1 MKVIISGKK
10 LELTDGIKTAIEDK
24 LGKLERYLN
33 PETEVKVTVS
43 AKKATQKIEVTIIPI
58 SGPIIRA
65 EDSEE
70 NLYAAIDVVYDK
82 LKKQIRRYKNKLQD
96 KHQSKGESIR
106 FQMDEGIEE
115 YDDESLDIVIER
127 RKKFD
132 MKPMSPEEAVFQMDE
147 GIEEYDDES
156 LDIVIERRK
165 KFDMKPMSPEEA
177 VLQMELIE
185 HGFYMFRNI
194 DSDEIS
200 IVYKREDGGYGL
212 IEHE

>member
-1 MKVIISGKK
+1 MKIIISGKK
-10 LELTDGIKTAIEDK
+10 LELTDGIKNSIEDK
-24 LGKLERYLN
+24 LGKLDRYLH

-82 LKKQIRRYKNKLQD
+82 LKKQIRRYK
-96 KHQSKGESIR
+96 SKDESIR
-106 FQMDEGIEE
+106 FQMDDGIE
-115 YDDESLDIVIER
+115 DE
-127 RKKFD
+127 
-132 MKPMSPEEAVFQMDE
+132 DE
-147 GIEEYDDES
+147 N

-185 HGFYMFRNI
+185 HVFYMFRNI

>member
-1 MKVIISGKK
+1 MKIIISGKK

-70 NLYAAIDVVYDK
+70 NLYAAIDIVYDK

-96 KHQSKGESIR
+96 KHQSKDESIR

-115 YDDESLDIVIER
+115 DDESLDIVIER

-132 MKPMSPEEAVFQMDE
+132 MKPMN
-147 GIEEYDDES
+147 
-156 LDIVIERRK
+156 
-165 KFDMKPMSPEEA
+165 PEEA
-177 VLQMELIE
+177 VLQMELIG
-185 HGFYMFRNI
+185 HGFYMFRNV

>member
-1 MKVIISGKK
+1 MKIIISGKK
-10 LELTDGIKTAIEDK
+10 LELTEGIKTAIEDK

-96 KHQSKGESIR
+96 RHQCLCNDGRKANRIDFFYNACIR
-106 FQMDEGIEE
+106 LHVFPRAIL
-115 YDDESLDIVIER
+115 LDR
-127 RKKFD
+127 RK
-132 MKPMSPEEAVFQMDE
+132 MPSSCHQLCQHRQ
-147 GIEEYDDES
+147 Y
-156 LDIVIERRK
+156 RRCRL
-165 KFDMKPMSPEEA
+165 FVRWHPDRPW
-177 VLQMELIE
+177 
-185 HGFYMFRNI
+185 
-194 DSDEIS
+194 
-200 IVYKREDGGYGL
+200 
-212 IEHE
+212 

>member
-1 MKVIISGKK
+1 MKIIISGKK

-96 KHQSKGESIR
+96 KHQSKDESIR
-106 FQMDEGIEE
+106 FQVGEEIEE
-115 YDDESLDIVIER
+115 D
-127 RKKFD
+127 
-132 MKPMSPEEAVFQMDE
+132 
-147 GIEEYDDES
+147 DDES

>member
-1 MKVIISGKK
+1 MKIIISGKK
-10 LELTDGIKTAIEDK
+10 LELTDGIKNAVEEK
-24 LGKLERYLN
+24 LGKLDRYLH
-33 PETEVKVTVS
+33 PDTEVKVTVS
-43 AKKATQKIEVTIIPI
+43 ARKATQKEEVTIIPI

-70 NLYAAIDVVYDK
+70 NLYEAIGVVQDK

-96 KHQSKGESIR
+96 RHQSKEESIR
-106 FQMDEGIEE
+106 FQFDNGYEE
-115 YDDESLDIVIER
+115 EEESLDIVIER
-127 RKKFD
+127 H
-132 MKPMSPEEAVFQMDE
+132 
-147 GIEEYDDES
+147 
-156 LDIVIERRK
+156 K

>member
-1 MKVIISGKK
+1 MKIIISGKK

-43 AKKATQKIEVTIIPI
+43 AKKSTQKIEVTIIPI

-70 NLYAAIDVVYDK
+70 NLYAAIDIVYDK

-96 KHQSKGESIR
+96 KHQSKDESIR
-106 FQMDEGIEE
+106 FQMDEGMEE
-115 YDDESLDIVIER
+115 DDESLDIVIER

-132 MKPMSPEEAVFQMDE
+132 MKPMN
-147 GIEEYDDES
+147 
-156 LDIVIERRK
+156 
-165 KFDMKPMSPEEA
+165 PEEA
-177 VLQMELIE
+177 VLQMELIG
-185 HGFYMFRNI
+185 HGFYMFRNV

>member
-1 MKVIISGKK
+1 MKIIISGKK
-10 LELTDGIKTAIEDK
+10 LELTEGIKTAIEDK

-96 KHQSKGESIR
+96 RHQSKDESIR
-106 FQMDEGIEE
+106 FQMDGGIEE
-115 YDDESLDIVIER
+115 DDE
-127 RKKFD
+127 
-132 MKPMSPEEAVFQMDE
+132 
-147 GIEEYDDES
+147 
-156 LDIVIERRK
+156 
-165 KFDMKPMSPEEA
+165 
-177 VLQMELIE
+177 
-185 HGFYMFRNI
+185 N
-194 DSDEIS
+194 
-200 IVYKREDGGYGL
+200 
-212 IEHE
+212 

>member
-1 MKVIISGKK
+1 MKIIISGKK
-10 LELTDGIKTAIEDK
+10 LELTDGIKAAIEEK
-24 LGKLERYLN
+24 IGKLDRYLN

-96 KHQSKGESIR
+96 KHQSKDQSIR
-106 FQMDEGIEE
+106 FNEGVLEDGE
-115 YDDESLDIVIER
+115 TLEGKDDILDIVIER
-127 RKKFD
+127 HKKFD
-132 MKPMSPEEAVFQMDE
+132 MKPMSAEEA
-147 GIEEYDDES
+147 I
-156 LDIVIERRK
+156 
-165 KFDMKPMSPEEA
+165 
-177 VLQMELIE
+177 LQMELIE

-194 DSDEIS
+194 DSDDIS
-200 IVYKREDGGYGL
+200 IVYKRENGGYGL

>member
-1 MKVIISGKK
+1 MKIIISGKQ
-10 LELTDGIKTAIEDK
+10 LDLTEAIKNSIEDK
-24 LGKLERYLN
+24 LGRLDYYIH

-43 AKKATQKIEVTIIPI
+43 AKKSRQKVEVTIVPI

-82 LKKQIRRYKNKLQD
+82 LNRQLRKYKNRLQD
-96 KHQSKGESIR
+96 KHQGNESIR
-106 FQMDEGIEE
+106 YSDIELLNDKFDAE
-115 YDDESLDIVIER
+115 VDDDFDNNEIVIER

-132 MKPMSPEEAVFQMDE
+132 MKPMSA
-147 GIEEYDDES
+147 
-156 LDIVIERRK
+156 
-165 KFDMKPMSPEEA
+165 EEA

-185 HGFYMFRNI
+185 HDFYMFRNI
-194 DSDEIS
+194 DTDEIS
-200 IVYKREDGGYGL
+200 IVYKRDNGGYGI

>member
-1 MKVIISGKK
+1 MEHYDLVVIGAGPSG
-10 LELTDGIKTAIEDK
+10 LRAAIE
-24 LGKLERYLN
+24 
-33 PETEVKVTVS
+33 
-43 AKKATQKIEVTIIPI
+43 AKKNGLDKVLVLDRESEAGGALINCIH
-58 SGPIIRA
+58 SGFYL

-96 KHQSKGESIR
+96 KHQSKEESIR
-106 FQMDEGIEE
+106 FQIDEGIEE
-115 YDDESLDIVIER
+115 
-127 RKKFD
+127 
-132 MKPMSPEEAVFQMDE
+132 
-147 GIEEYDDES
+147 DDES

>member
-1 MKVIISGKK
+1 MKIIISGKK

-24 LGKLERYLN
+24 LGKLDRYLN

-43 AKKATQKIEVTIIPI
+43 AKKSTQKVEVTIIPI

-70 NLYAAIDVVYDK
+70 NLYAAIDIVYDK

-96 KHQSKGESIR
+96 KHQSKDESIR

-115 YDDESLDIVIER
+115 EDESLDIVIER

-132 MKPMSPEEAVFQMDE
+132 MKPMRVQ
-147 GIEEYDDES
+147 
-156 LDIVIERRK
+156 K
-165 KFDMKPMSPEEA
+165 K
-177 VLQMELIE
+177 Q
-185 HGFYMFRNI
+185 Y
-194 DSDEIS
+194 
-200 IVYKREDGGYGL
+200 YKWN
-212 IEHE
+212 

>member
-1 MKVIISGKK
+1 MKIIISGKK

-96 KHQSKGESIR
+96 KHQSKDESIR
-106 FQMDEGIEE
+106 FQVGEEIEE
-115 YDDESLDIVIER
+115 E
-127 RKKFD
+127 
-132 MKPMSPEEAVFQMDE
+132 
-147 GIEEYDDES
+147 DDES

>member
-1 MKVIISGKK
+1 MKIIISGKK

-43 AKKATQKIEVTIIPI
+43 AKKSTQKIEVTIIPI

-70 NLYAAIDVVYDK
+70 NLYAAIDIVYDK

-96 KHQSKGESIR
+96 KHQSKDESIR

-115 YDDESLDIVIER
+115 DDESLDIVIER

-132 MKPMSPEEAVFQMDE
+132 MKPMN
-147 GIEEYDDES
+147 
-156 LDIVIERRK
+156 
-165 KFDMKPMSPEEA
+165 PEEA
-177 VLQMELIE
+177 VLQMELIG
-185 HGFYMFRNI
+185 HGFYMFRNV

>member
-1 MKVIISGKK
+1 MKIIISGKK
-10 LELTDGIKTAIEDK
+10 LELTEGIKTAIEDK

-82 LKKQIRRYKNKLQD
+82 LKKQIRRYK
-96 KHQSKGESIR
+96 SIR
-106 FQMDEGIEE
+106 FQMDGGIEE
-115 YDDESLDIVIER
+115 DDEN
-127 RKKFD
+127 
-132 MKPMSPEEAVFQMDE
+132 
-147 GIEEYDDES
+147 

>member
-1 MKVIISGKK
+1 MKIIISGKK
-10 LELTDGIKTAIEDK
+10 LELTDGIKNAIEEK
-24 LGKLERYLN
+24 IGKLERYLDL
-33 PETEVKVTVS
+33 ETQVKVTVS
-43 AKKATQKIEVTIIPI
+43 AKKSTQKIEVTIIPI

-70 NLYAAIDVVYDK
+70 NLYAAIDVVHDK

-96 KHQSKGESIR
+96 KHQSKDESIR
-106 FQMDEGIEE
+106 FQMDDEFKNEGS
-115 YDDESLDIVIER
+115 D
-127 RKKFD
+127 
-132 MKPMSPEEAVFQMDE
+132 
-147 GIEEYDDES
+147 